1 MAFSK
6 KSLALGL
13 AGVLTVVATTP
24 SFAQRWEPWAAG
36 AGAAGFA
43 AGAVVGSAAATTRA
57 YGPGGSAYGYAP
69 GYSASGYAPG
79 YDAYAYQP
87 DMYSAPGNY
96 PGSYYGTGQ
105 YGHYDSG
112 FKDCATD
119 GQYNRTDYSAC

>member
-36 AGAAGFA
+36 AAGFA
-43 AGAVVGSAAATTRA
+43 AGAAVGSAAMATRA
-57 YGPGGSAYGYAP
+57 
-69 GYSASGYAPG
+69 YAPG

-96 PGSYYGTGQ
+96 PGNYYGNGQ

>member
-6 KSLALGL
+6 KSLAVGL
-13 AGVLTVVATTP
+13 AGILTVAATTP

-36 AGAAGFA
+36 AAGFA
-43 AGAVVGSAAATTRA
+43 AGAAIGSAAATAGA
-57 YGPGGSAYGYAP
+57 YGPYGSAY
-69 GYSASGYAPG
+69 GYAPG

-87 DMYSAPGNY
+87 DSSYGPGNFY
-96 PGSYYGTGQ
+96 GSSGQ

-112 FKDCATD
+112 YKDCATD

>member
-13 AGVLTVVATTP
+13 AGILTVAATTP
-24 SFAQRWEPWAAG
+24 SFAQRLEPWA

-43 AGAVVGSAAATTRA
+43 AGAAIGSVAATTRA
-57 YGPGGSAYGYAP
+57 YGPGGYAY
-69 GYSASGYAPG
+69 GYAPG

-87 DMYSAPGNY
+87 GASYSGN
-96 PGSYYGTGQ
+96 YYGTGQ

>member
-13 AGVLTVVATTP
+13 AGILTIAATTP
-24 SFAQRWEPWAAG
+24 SFAQRLEPWA

-43 AGAVVGSAAATTRA
+43 AGAAIGSVAATTRA
-57 YGPGGSAYGYAP
+57 YGPGGNAYGYAP
-69 GYSASGYAPG
+69 GYN
-79 YDAYAYQP
+79 AYAYQP
-87 DMYSAPGNY
+87 DSYSS
-96 PGSYYGTGQ
+96 SYYGPGNFYGSTGE

>member
-13 AGVLTVVATTP
+13 AGILTVAATTP

-36 AGAAGFA
+36 AAGFA
-43 AGAVVGSAAATTRA
+43 AGAAVGSAAARGYGPGGYA
-57 YGPGGSAYGYAP
+57 YGPGYAYAP
-69 GYSASGYAPG
+69 GF
-79 YDAYAYQP
+79 DAYAYQP
-87 DMYSAPGNY
+87 GDAYAYQPGMAGPAYGNY
-96 PGSYYGTGQ
+96 YGSGQ

>member
-6 KSLALGL
+6 KSLAVGL
-13 AGVLTVVATTP
+13 AGILTIAATTP

-36 AGAAGFA
+36 AAGFA
-43 AGAVVGSAAATTRA
+43 AGAAIGGAAATAGA
-57 YGPGGSAYGYAP
+57 YGPYGSAY
-69 GYSASGYAPG
+69 GYAPG

-87 DMYSAPGNY
+87 DS
-96 PGSYYGTGQ
+96 SYYGPGNFYGSSGQ

-112 FKDCATD
+112 YKDCATD

>member
-13 AGVLTVVATTP
+13 AGVLTVAATTP

-36 AGAAGFA
+36 AAGFA
-43 AGAVVGSAAATTRA
+43 AGTVIGSAAATARA
-57 YGPGGSAYGYAP
+57 YGPGGYAY
-69 GYSASGYAPG
+69 GYAPG

-87 DMYSAPGNY
+87 GASY
-96 PGSYYGTGQ
+96 PDNYYGTGQ

-112 FKDCATD
+112 FLDCATD

>member
-13 AGVLTVVATTP
+13 AGILTVVATTP

-36 AGAAGFA
+36 AAGFA
-43 AGAVVGSAAATTRA
+43 AGATIGTAAATARA
-57 YGPGGSAYGYAP
+57 YGPGGYAYGYAP
-69 GYSASGYAPG
+69 AYS
-79 YDAYAYQP
+79 AYAYQP
-87 DMYSAPGNY
+87 ETYGSGSYAYPGN
-96 PGSYYGTGQ
+96 YYGTGQ

>member
-36 AGAAGFA
+36 AAGFTAGAA
-43 AGAVVGSAAATTRA
+43 VGSAAMATRA
-57 YGPGGSAYGYAP
+57 YGPGGYAY
-69 GYSASGYAPG
+69 GYAPG

-87 DMYSAPGNY
+87 DTGSYPGNY
-96 PGSYYGTGQ
+96 YSTGQ

-112 FKDCATD
+112 YKSCATD
-119 GQYNRTDYSAC
+119 GQYNRTDYSSC